1 MAEIKIKSLLRS
13 KGMTQKQLAQRL
25 YPLQK
30 PEQAASTLSQALA
43 RENLSLDLLRRI
55 AEALDC
61 MPGDLLE
68 RTPLLSAEDRAILQ
82 RAIEILQ
89 RIVNTDV

>member
-1 MAEIKIKSLLRS
+1 MSELKIKSLLRS

-25 YPLQK
+25 YPQQK

-68 RTPLLSAEDRAILQ
+68 RSPLLTAEDRETLQ

-89 RIVNTDV
+89 RIVKEQ